1 MEVQDPAGLT
11 RGLGSQWEGKVLH
24 ANKAGRELLQRIPLD
39 QVKQERH
46 EGLLQHW
53 EAQWQEFL
61 RKMESPHS
69 DWGTPLL
76 PDEPS
81 PWVDTKAFLAS
92 FEQVAKACRWP
103 REEWAAQL
111 RPALSGEAER
121 AFNSLDAGDRED
133 YGKVKAAILRGDA
146 MSREER
152 RQRFRRFCY
161 QEAEG
166 PRGAYGH
173 LQDLCRGWLKVERHS
188 KEQILELLIL
198 EQFLAILPPEMQSWV
213 RECSPE
219 TCAQAVTLAEDILQM
234 QREAERCEKQVPFE
248 DAAGSSFEASQ
259 ALRDAE
265 QVPPSMETK
274 QEDDN
279 GEEASLLGGQGW
291 LTVDVGG
298 NHVPEDSGKA
308 QPCGATTASL
318 EDRGHG
324 QANVSKS
331 QHRAESQQETHPEG
345 GPLPSSEGHM
355 ELRGLAVQQRASVG
369 KRQNLYGAY
378 GKSFARSSCSAKN
391 SRMCKRGKRH
401 RCLDCGKCF
410 LYRSGLA
417 AHRRIHTGEKPYV
430 CSECGKSFACSSDC
444 SRHKR
449 THTEEKPY
457 ECPQCGKRFRQ
468 RFSLSRHRRVHVAED
483 PCTRSDR
490 RESAAALA

>member
-1 MEVQDPAGLT
+1 MEVQNPAGLT

-24 ANKAGRELLQRIPLD
+24 ENKAGSITEFVQRIPPD
-39 QVKQERH
+39 QVKQEQH

-69 DWGTPLL
+69 DWGAPLL

-81 PWVDTKAFLAS
+81 PWVDTKGFLAS

-103 REEWAAQL
+103 PEEWAAQL
-111 RPALSGEAER
+111 WPALSGEAKR
-121 AFNSLDAGDRED
+121 AFNSLEAGDRED

-173 LQDLCRGWLKVERHS
+173 LQDLCRGWLKVERLS

-198 EQFLAILPPEMQSWV
+198 EQFLAILPPEMQSRV
-213 RECSPE
+213 RNCGPE
-219 TCAQAVTLAEDILQM
+219 TCAQAVALAEDILQM
-234 QREAERCEKQVPFE
+234 QREVERCEQQVPFE

-259 ALRDAE
+259 
-265 QVPPSMETK
+265 VPPSMETK
-274 QEDDN
+274 QEDDS

-298 NHVPEDSGKA
+298 KHAPEDSGKA
-308 QPCGATTASL
+308 QPRGAMTAYP
-318 EDRGHG
+318 EDRAHG

-331 QHRAESQQETHPEG
+331 QPKAESQQETHPEERAG
-345 GPLPSSEGHM
+345 GPLPSREGHM
-355 ELRGLAVQQRASVG
+355 DLGGLAVQQRPSVG
-369 KRQNLYGAY
+369 KRQNLHGTY
-378 GKSFARSSCSAKN
+378 GKSFAHSSSSAKY

-430 CSECGKSFACSSDC
+430 CSQCGKTFACSSDC
-444 SRHKR
+444 NRHQK

-457 ECPQCGKRFRQ
+457 QCPQCGKRFRQ
-468 RFSLSRHRRVHVAED
+468 QFSLSRHRRVHVAED
-483 PCTRSDR
+483 LCAHSDR
-490 RESAAALA
+490 GESAAALA